1 MKRFAVYTP
10 KATPTPPAVTIID
23 LIPTGRD
30 NAISR
35 DYLVTLCVQ
44 KGLVDQKLRPESR
57 DRAMRRLLEKARLD
71 YTVLNLSRGEGYY
84 RPSRDD
90 LQDLQRYIRQEE
102 NRAKSTFRNIS
113 NAKALYEDYKR
124 GRLTE

>member
-1 MKRFAVYTP
+1 MEHFAVYTP

-44 KGLVDQKLRPESR
+44 HGLVKENLKDK
-57 DRAMRRLLEKARLD
+57 DRAMRDLVGEARKE
-71 YTVLNLSRGEGYY
+71 YVVLNLSDGNGYY
-84 RPSRDD
+84 RPT
-90 LQDLQRYIRQEE
+90 LKEFLDLQRHIRQIRSRINKEE
-102 NRAKSTFRNIS
+102 ERLKPEL
-113 NAKALYEDYKR
+113 ALYEDYKR
-124 GRLTE
+124 GRLAK

>member
-1 MKRFAVYTP
+1 MERFAVYTP

-44 KGLVDQKLRPESR
+44 HGLVKENLKDK
-57 DRAMRRLLEKARLD
+57 DRAMRDLVGEARKE
-71 YTVLNLSRGEGYY
+71 YVVLNLSDGNGYY
-84 RPSRDD
+84 RPT
-90 LQDLQRYIRQEE
+90 LKEFLDLQRHIRQIRSRINKEE
-102 NRAKSTFRNIS
+102 ERIKPEL
-113 NAKALYEDYKR
+113 ALYEDYKR

>member
-1 MKRFAVYTP
+1 MERFAVYTP
-10 KATPTPPAVTIID
+10 KTTPTPPAVTIID

-44 KGLVDQKLRPESR
+44 HGLVKENLKDK
-57 DRAMRRLLEKARLD
+57 DRAMRDLVGEARKE
-71 YTVLNLSRGEGYY
+71 YVVLNLSDGNGYY
-84 RPSRDD
+84 RPT
-90 LQDLQRYIRQEE
+90 LKEFLDLQRHIRQIRSRINKEE
-102 NRAKSTFRNIS
+102 ERLKPEL
-113 NAKALYEDYKR
+113 ALYEDYKR

>member
-1 MKRFAVYTP
+1 MEHFAVYTP
-10 KATPTPPAVTIID
+10 KATPTPPAITIID

-44 KGLVDQKLRPESR
+44 HGLVKENLKDK
-57 DRAMRRLLEKARLD
+57 DRAMRDLVGEVRKE
-71 YTVLNLSRGEGYY
+71 YVVLNLSDGNGYY
-84 RPSRDD
+84 RPT
-90 LQDLQRYIRQEE
+90 LKEFLDLQRHIRQIRSRINKEE
-102 NRAKSTFRNIS
+102 ERLKPEL
-113 NAKALYEDYKR
+113 ALYEDYKR

>member
-1 MKRFAVYTP
+1 MERFAVCTP

-23 LIPTGRD
+23 LIPVGRD

-44 KGLVDQKLRPESR
+44 HGLVKENLKDK
-57 DRAMRRLLEKARLD
+57 DRAMRDLVGEARKE
-71 YTVLNLSRGEGYY
+71 YVVLNLSDGNGYY
-84 RPSRDD
+84 RPT
-90 LQDLQRYIRQEE
+90 LKEFLDLQRHIRQIRSRINKEE
-102 NRAKSTFRNIS
+102 ERLKPEL
-113 NAKALYEDYKR
+113 ALYEDYKR

>member
-1 MKRFAVYTP
+1 MEHFAVYTP

-44 KGLVDQKLRPESR
+44 HGLVKENLKDK
-57 DRAMRRLLEKARLD
+57 DRAMRDLVGEARKE
-71 YTVLNLSRGEGYY
+71 YVVLNLSDGNGYY
-84 RPSRDD
+84 RPT
-90 LQDLQRYIRQEE
+90 LKEFLDLQRHIRQIRSRINKQEE
-102 NRAKSTFRNIS
+102 RLKPEL
-113 NAKALYEDYKR
+113 ALYEDYKR

>member
-1 MKRFAVYTP
+1 MERFAVYTP
-10 KATPTPPAVTIID
+10 KTTPTPPAITIID

-44 KGLVDQKLRPESR
+44 HGLVKENLKDK
-57 DRAMRRLLEKARLD
+57 DRAMRDLVGEARKE
-71 YTVLNLSRGEGYY
+71 YVVLNLSDGNGYY
-84 RPSRDD
+84 R
-90 LQDLQRYIRQEE
+90 LTLKEFLDLQRHIRQIRSRINKEE
-102 NRAKSTFRNIS
+102 ERLKPEL
-113 NAKALYEDYKR
+113 ALYEDYKR

>member
-1 MKRFAVYTP
+1 MERFAVCTP

-23 LIPTGRD
+23 LIPIGRD

-44 KGLVDQKLRPESR
+44 HGLVKENLKDK
-57 DRAMRRLLEKARLD
+57 DRAMRDLVGEARKE
-71 YTVLNLSRGEGYY
+71 YVVLNLSDGNGYY
-84 RPSRDD
+84 RPT
-90 LQDLQRYIRQEE
+90 LKEFLDLQRHIRQIRSRINKEE
-102 NRAKSTFRNIS
+102 ERLKPEL
-113 NAKALYEDYKR
+113 ALYEDYKR

>member
-1 MKRFAVYTP
+1 MERFAVCTP

-23 LIPTGRD
+23 LIPVGRD

-44 KGLVDQKLRPESR
+44 HGLVKENLKDK
-57 DRAMRRLLEKARLD
+57 DRAMRDLVGEARKE
-71 YTVLNLSRGEGYY
+71 YVVLNLSDGNGYY
-84 RPSRDD
+84 RPT
-90 LQDLQRYIRQEE
+90 LKEFMDLQRHIRQIRSRINKEE
-102 NRAKSTFRNIS
+102 ERLKPEL
-113 NAKALYEDYKR
+113 ALYEDYKR

>member
-1 MKRFAVYTP
+1 MEHFAVYTP
-10 KATPTPPAVTIID
+10 KATPTPPAITIID

-44 KGLVDQKLRPESR
+44 HGLVKENLKDK
-57 DRAMRRLLEKARLD
+57 DRAMRDLVGEARKE
-71 YTVLNLSRGEGYY
+71 YVVLNLSDGNGYY
-84 RPSRDD
+84 RPT
-90 LQDLQRYIRQEE
+90 LKEFLDLQRHIRQIRSRINKQEE
-102 NRAKSTFRNIS
+102 RLKPEL
-113 NAKALYEDYKR
+113 ALYEDYKR

>member
-1 MKRFAVYTP
+1 MERFAVYTP
-10 KATPTPPAVTIID
+10 KTTPTPPTVTIID

-44 KGLVDQKLRPESR
+44 HGLVKENLKDK
-57 DRAMRRLLEKARLD
+57 DRAMRDLVGEARKE
-71 YTVLNLSRGEGYY
+71 YVVLNLSDGNGYY
-84 RPSRDD
+84 RPT
-90 LQDLQRYIRQEE
+90 LKEFLDLQRHIRQIRSRINKEE
-102 NRAKSTFRNIS
+102 ERLKPEL
-113 NAKALYEDYKR
+113 ALYEDYKR